1 MRLFALGCLILA
13 LPAVSLGTS
22 FDYSSKGSIGAGT
35 ATLQGSLRA
44 GGGLTLTVPLVA
56 VNSLIATGTV
66 VTRTGTLTATGNRD
80 VFNFLGGS
88 ITIQSGGNTLFQG
101 TFSSGTV
108 TTLGAS
114 IFRITGKLED
124 GALITLTDRHGDVE
138 GDTFTTP
145 EPGTLGLIATGTG
158 LIAIAG
164 LVRRR
169 KRRLPPDLVEERV
182 V

>member
-1 MRLFALGCLILA
+1 MRLFVLGWLILA

-56 VNSLIATGTV
+56 VNSLTATGTV
-66 VTRTGTLTATGNRD
+66 VTRTGTLTATSNRN
-80 VFNFLGGS
+80 VFNFFGGS
-88 ITIQSGGNTLFQG
+88 ITIQSGGNTLFHG

-114 IFRITGKLED
+114 IFRITGKLDD

-138 GDTFTTP
+138 GDTFAAP
-145 EPGTLGLIATGTG
+145 EPGTIGLIATGTG

-164 LVRRR
+164 LIRRR
-169 KRRLPPDLVEERV
+169 KCRLSPDLIDEPV